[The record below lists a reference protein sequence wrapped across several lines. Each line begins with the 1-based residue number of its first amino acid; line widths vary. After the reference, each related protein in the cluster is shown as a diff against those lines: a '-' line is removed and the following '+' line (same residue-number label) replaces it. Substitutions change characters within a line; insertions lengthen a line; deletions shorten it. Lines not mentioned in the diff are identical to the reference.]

1 MLGLGTFTKG
11 KTTLAT
17 FCTIALSHLFKLR
30 CLCSVKLCKRL
41 TDVRIL
47 SCWVVDF
54 SPRLHNSQPNIA
66 IDINNL
72 MHETLILIYTFYM
85 F

>member
-54 SPRLHNSQPNIA
+54 SSGLHKITTNDCN
-66 IDINNL
+66 
-72 MHETLILIYTFYM
+72 
-85 F
+85 